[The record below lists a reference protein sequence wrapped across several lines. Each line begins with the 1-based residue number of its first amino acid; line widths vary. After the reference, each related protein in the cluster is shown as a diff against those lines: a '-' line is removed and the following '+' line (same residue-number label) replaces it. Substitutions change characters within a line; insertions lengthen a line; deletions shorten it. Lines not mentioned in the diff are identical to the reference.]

1 MTHSPAKLFYE
12 WLSERPTAA
21 RMAVAVD
28 GDRLLADAG
37 LLGKEQIADRTGRQ
51 WRLVV
56 FRGDDLAFRLAY
68 RHARTE
74 KHVLVVLARGT
85 SPDSR
90 IQVSHVSD
98 ILAANEGGP
107 PLNLSVPEVF
117 RRVCPKINFPVTELR
132 RFKDVLLERLDA
144 VPEAAKKI
152 IERWGRP
159 DDWGRGQVA
168 ALVILLR
175 HPEWTLTNL
184 WPDETDPA
192 AAIAHALQVLLSV
205 SSDSPDLPILR
216 QMLPEAIR
224 PQVKDYLFWLD
235 QPVEQV
241 AAYLLIRRLADDLK
255 LQNPVVQLKGLQL
268 FPLDFPLDKLE
279 PLAQQVVVVTKA
291 DVKTWRLIEK
301 RSEEFLTTQRA
312 EKVGSLAAHAGHQ
325 TDLTALSSPAL
336 LLPQLQKR
344 LLDFFATPKTADL
357 AWASNLS
364 SHPVIKTDDVDLTNR
379 HQQCQ
384 AAARLAGRIYD
395 IELRLSEA
403 VPTFRHAEH
412 LLDWYVQAG
421 HHLLELETARALH
434 DRLECDHEGLSDA
447 AGGYL
452 LNSEDEAAPGDG
464 SLAARV
470 RQRLDALDAFLAKL
484 IKSAPEKFASGPR
497 SIVHFIKEE
506 VGNELRHILTG
517 DSERRIWVLL
527 FDGMRYD
534 TWEAVVQPL
543 LGEHFQIT
551 GQARFCTIPSY
562 TEFARRSVFAGA
574 PPADWASEK
583 ASSRTEPRLLAK
595 NLGLAAHEVK
605 EKLRF
610 VTDADTTKA
619 RTAQNPRET
628 NAKPINVLIYP
639 ISDECHDYH
648 SDLASFNIKI
658 RQDLLG
664 DRKTGIRGILDDLLR
679 RVKPGDIILATSD
692 HGFVELPTDMAVTV
706 RQPEAATH
714 QVTLQDSVFY
724 RYAKRFTPSQMPAT
738 VDITVADEPHS
749 LCVGRNWLKR
759 AGVGQGVRYSHGG
772 VSLPELVI
780 PGARLERVTE
790 KLAAVDFIN
799 LPTTVAVEEDE
810 AVELTFSIRN
820 RGNIEAE
827 FEVSARSNL
836 DEPLLDC
843 RGGLAPAASQSMKI
857 RVRGTFQTRPDGDID
872 SKRTLSAVG
881 IRLRHTDQSGNWRD
895 AVDGIINLPVKVH
908 AKKTKLETDA
918 LASFD
923 EV

>member
-1 MTHSPAKLFYE
+1 MTHSPAELFFE
-12 WLSERPTAA
+12 WLSERPAAA
-21 RMAVAVD
+21 RMAMAVD

-37 LLGKEQIADRTGRQ
+37 LLGKERLADRTGRD

-56 FRGDDLAFRLAY
+56 FRGDDVAFRLAY
-68 RHARTE
+68 RHARAE

-85 SPDSR
+85 SADSR

-107 PLNLSVPEVF
+107 PLDLSVPEVF

-132 RFKDVLLERLDA
+132 RFKDVLLEQLDA

-168 ALVILLR
+168 ALVLLLR
-175 HPEWTLTNL
+175 HPDWMLSNL

-192 AAIAHALQVLLSV
+192 AAIAHAVRVLLSV
-205 SSDSPDLPILR
+205 SADSPDLPILR

-224 PQVKDYLFWLD
+224 PQVNEYLFWLD
-235 QPVEQV
+235 QPAEQT
-241 AAYLLIRRLADDLK
+241 AAYLLIRRFADDLK

-279 PLAQQVVVVTKA
+279 PLARQVVALAQA
-291 DVKTWRLIEK
+291 DVKMWRLIEK
-301 RSEEFLTTQRA
+301 RAEEFLTPQRA
-312 EKVGSLAAHAGHQ
+312 ETLGSLTSHAAHQ
-325 TDLTALSSPAL
+325 TDLAALSSPAL

-344 LLDFFATPKTADL
+344 LLDFFAKPKTADL
-357 AWASNLS
+357 AWANDLS

-384 AAARLAGRIYD
+384 AAARLAGRIYG
-395 IELRLSEA
+395 IEHRLAEA
-403 VPTFRHAEH
+403 VPSFRHAEH
-412 LLDWYVQAG
+412 LLEWYVQSG

-484 IKSAPEKFASGPR
+484 IKSAPDKFASGPR
-497 SIVHFIKEE
+497 SIVHFIKQE
-506 VGNELRHILTG
+506 VGDELQHILAG

-551 GQARFCTIPSY
+551 GQARFCTLPSY

-574 PPADWASEK
+574 PPAEWSSGK
-583 ASSRTEPRLLAK
+583 ASSRTEPQLLAK

-619 RTAQNPRET
+619 RTAQNARET

-639 ISDECHDYH
+639 ISDECHEYR

-706 RQPEAATH
+706 SPAEATSH

-724 RYAKRFTPSQMPAT
+724 RYAKQFTPSQMPAT
-738 VDITVADEPHS
+738 VEIAVADEPHS

-759 AGVGQGVRYSHGG
+759 EGVGQGVRYSHGG

-780 PGARLERVTE
+780 PAARLELVIG
-790 KLAAVDFIN
+790 KLAAVDFFE
-799 LPTTVAVEEDE
+799 LPTTIAVEEDDV
-810 AVELTFSIRN
+810 VELTFSVRN

-836 DEPLLDC
+836 DELLLDC
-843 RGGLAPAASQSMKI
+843 RGSLAPAGSQPMKLK
-857 RVRGTFQTRPDGDID
+857 VCGTFRTHPDGGVD
-872 SKRTLSAVG
+872 SKGTLSAIG

-908 AKKTKLETDA
+908 AKKTKLGTEA

-923 EV
+923 DV

>member
-1 MTHSPAKLFYE
+1 MAHSPAELFFE

-21 RMAVAVD
+21 RTAVAVD

-37 LLGKEQIADRTGRQ
+37 LLGKERLADRTGRD

-56 FRGDDLAFRLAY
+56 FRGDDVAFRLAY
-68 RHARTE
+68 RHARAE

-85 SPDSR
+85 LADSR

-107 PLNLSVPEVF
+107 PLDLSVPEVF

-132 RFKDVLLERLDA
+132 RFKDELLEQLDA

-168 ALVILLR
+168 ALVLLLR
-175 HPEWTLTNL
+175 HPDWTLSNL

-192 AAIAHALQVLLSV
+192 AAIAHALRVLLSV

-224 PQVKDYLFWLD
+224 PQVNEYLFWLD
-235 QPVEQV
+235 QPAEQT
-241 AAYLLIRRLADDLK
+241 AAYLLIRRFADDLK

-268 FPLDFPLDKLE
+268 FPLEFPLDKLE
-279 PLAQQVVVVTKA
+279 PLARQVVALAQT

-301 RSEEFLTTQRA
+301 RAEEFLTPQRA
-312 EKVGSLAAHAGHQ
+312 ETLGSLTSHAAHQ
-325 TDLTALSSPAL
+325 TDLAALSSPAL

-344 LLDFFATPKTADL
+344 LLDFFAKPKTADL
-357 AWASNLS
+357 AWANDLS

-384 AAARLAGRIYD
+384 AAARLAGRIYG
-395 IELRLSEA
+395 IEQRLAEA
-403 VPTFRHAEH
+403 VPSFRHAEH
-412 LLDWYVQAG
+412 LLEWYVQSG

-470 RQRLDALDAFLAKL
+470 RQRLDALDALLAKL
-484 IKSAPEKFASGPR
+484 INSAPDKFASGPR
-497 SIVHFIKEE
+497 SVVHFIKQE
-506 VGNELRHILTG
+506 VGDELQHILAG
-517 DSERRIWVLL
+517 DSDRRIWVLL

-551 GQARFCTIPSY
+551 GQARFCTLPSY

-574 PPADWASEK
+574 PPSEWASGK
-583 ASSRTEPRLLAK
+583 ASSRTEPQLLAK

-619 RTAQNPRET
+619 RTSQNARET

-639 ISDECHDYH
+639 ISDECHEYR

-692 HGFVELPTDMAVTV
+692 HGFVELPTDMAITV
-706 RQPEAATH
+706 SQTEATSH

-724 RYAKRFTPSQMPAT
+724 RYAKPFTPSQMPAT
-738 VDITVADEPHS
+738 VEIAVADEPHS

-759 AGVGQGVRYSHGG
+759 EGVGQGVRYSHGG

-780 PGARLERVTE
+780 PAARLELVIG
-790 KLAAVDFIN
+790 KLAAVDFFE
-799 LPTTVAVEEDE
+799 LPTTIAVEEDDV
-810 AVELTFSIRN
+810 VELTFSVRN

-836 DEPLLDC
+836 DELLLDC
-843 RGGLAPAASQSMKI
+843 RGSLAPAGSQPMNLK
-857 RVRGTFQTRPDGDID
+857 VCGTFRTHPDGGVD
-872 SKRTLSAVG
+872 SKGTLSAIG

-908 AKKTKLETDA
+908 AKKTKLGTEA

-923 EV
+923 DV